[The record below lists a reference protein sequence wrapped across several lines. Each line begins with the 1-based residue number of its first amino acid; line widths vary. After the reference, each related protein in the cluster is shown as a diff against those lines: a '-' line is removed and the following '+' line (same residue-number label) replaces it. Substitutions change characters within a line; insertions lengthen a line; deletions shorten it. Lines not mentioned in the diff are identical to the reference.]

1 MGCEDK
7 MEHTLPNPPVLE
19 VRDLLIRRNGKE
31 VLKINHFAVN
41 RGETLA
47 IIGPNGSGKSTLLLA
62 LARILKIAQ
71 GEIYFQGSIL
81 NDRDLLGYR
90 RKISLVLQDPL
101 LLDTS
106 VFNNVATG
114 LRFRGVSRKKIKS
127 QVHSW
132 LKQLGIT
139 HLKDRS
145 SRQLSGGEA
154 QRVSLARA
162 FALNPHI
169 LLLDEPFRA
178 LDAPTRA
185 RLLDDFQSLLAE
197 TETTVVFVTHDMDE
211 ALLLGDRIAVILD
224 GELRQIGTPE
234 QVFNSP
240 IDVEVAELV
249 GVETVLAGRVIKS
262 EGGQVILDVCGI
274 LVEAVGSARLD
285 QEILLLL
292 RPEDVTLWMGHDLP
306 ISSARN
312 CLMGEVTRI
321 IPQGPLVRVV
331 VQCHGHNRHQ
341 YVQVTA
347 LITRASARQMEL
359 ETNKQISLTFKA
371 SAIHLIPR

>member
-1 MGCEDK
+1 

-132 LKQLGIT
+132 LKQLGIA

-154 QRVSLARA
+154 QRVNLARA
-162 FALNPHI
+162 FILKPHI
-169 LLLDEPFRA
+169 LMLDEPFRA
-178 LDAPTRA
+178 LDSPTRGK
-185 RLLDDFQSLLAE
+185 LLEDFQTLLAE
-197 TETTVVFVTHDMDE
+197 TETTVLCVTHDMDE
-211 ALLLGDRIAVILD
+211 ALLLGDRIAVIID

-240 IDVEVAELV
+240 RDVEVAGLV
-249 GVETVLAGRVIKS
+249 GVDTVMTGRVIKS

-274 LVEAVGSARLD
+274 QIEAIGKARIGQD
-285 QEILLLL
+285 TLLLL
-292 RPEDVTLWMGHDLP
+292 RPEDVTLWMDHDLP

-331 VQCHGHNRHQ
+331 VQCHGHNSHQ
-341 YVQVTA
+341 CVQVTA